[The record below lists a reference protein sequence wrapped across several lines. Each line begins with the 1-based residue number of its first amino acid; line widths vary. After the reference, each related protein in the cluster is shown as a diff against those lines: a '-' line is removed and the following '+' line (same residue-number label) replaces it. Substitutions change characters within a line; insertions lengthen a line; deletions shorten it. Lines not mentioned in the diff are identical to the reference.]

1 QAIAREQDSAN
12 WLKSIGKAYL
22 EARASARIV
31 LVDLWIQALTEAA
44 DDPEIRRALGRQVRE
59 VHEFV
64 ADVIRRAQE
73 AGGIVAGDDPE
84 ALALRPSHVLRAFV
98 AISLAR
104 PLHHEPGVRLG
115 ARWTDYRP
123 GSG

>member
-1 QAIAREQDSAN
+1 MGEPGGSPIKKRPP
-12 WLKSIGKAYL
+12 L
-22 EARASARIV
+22 R
-31 LVDLWIQALTEAA
+31 
-44 DDPEIRRALGRQVRE
+44 LGGLYD
-59 VHEFV
+59 FV
-64 ADVIRRAQE
+64 PAFSLR
-73 AGGIVAGDDPE
+73 GDDPE